1 LEAIAREREGR
12 ERELC
17 VFWIEKAKEGMAG
30 RGRGRE
36 RELGR
41 EERFIYRVRNRSS
54 RNFCN

>member
-36 RELGR
+36 RERVGKGR
-41 EERFIYRVRNRSS
+41 EVHL
-54 RNFCN
+54 